1 MMVGAD
7 QDIEWQD
14 RVIGLLF
21 RLRWIE
27 HKVRSV
33 RHDADGCEIE
43 AWVGLPG
50 ENLLQG
56 TMFRGESLSR
66 CIDLGMAATVRR

>member
-1 MMVGAD
+1 MVGTD
-7 QDIEWQD
+7 QGIEWLD
-14 RVIGLLF
+14 SVLGLLF

-33 RHDADGCEIE
+33 RHDAEGCEIE

-50 ENLLQG
+50 ESLQQG
-56 TMFRGESLSR
+56 TVFRGESLSR
-66 CIDLGMAATVRR
+66 CIDLGMAATVPR

>member
-1 MMVGAD
+1 MTGWDRDMER
-7 QDIEWQD
+7 QDK
-14 RVIGLLF
+14 VIGLLF

-33 RHDADGCEIE
+33 RHDAEGCEIE

-50 ENLLQG
+50 ESLQQG
-56 TMFRGESLSR
+56 TVFRGESLRR
-66 CIDLGMAATVRR
+66 CIDLGMAATVVR

>member
-1 MMVGAD
+1 MTGWDRDMER
-7 QDIEWQD
+7 QDK
-14 RVIGLLF
+14 VIGLLF

-33 RHDADGCEIE
+33 RHDAEGCEIE

-50 ENLLQG
+50 ESLQQG
-56 TMFRGESLSR
+56 TVFRGESLSR
-66 CIDLGMAATVRR
+66 CIDLGMAATVAR

>member
-1 MMVGAD
+1 MTSRD
-7 QDIEWQD
+7 QDMERQD
-14 RVIGLLF
+14 KVIGLLF

-50 ENLLQG
+50 ESLRQG
-56 TMFRGESLSR
+56 TVFRAATLSR
-66 CIDLGMAATVRR
+66 CIELGMAATVHR

>member
-1 MMVGAD
+1 MTGWD
-7 QDIEWQD
+7 QDMEWKD
-14 RVIGLLF
+14 KVIGLLF

-33 RHDADGCEIE
+33 RHDAAGCEIE

-50 ENLLQG
+50 ESLQQG
-56 TMFRGESLSR
+56 TVFRGESLSQ
-66 CIDLGMAATVRR
+66 CIDLGMAATVER

>member
-1 MMVGAD
+1 MTGWDRDM
-7 QDIEWQD
+7 EWQD

-27 HKVRSV
+27 HNVRSV
-33 RHDADGCEIE
+33 RHDAEGCEIE

-50 ENLLQG
+50 EGLQQG
-56 TMFRGESLSR
+56 TVFRGESLSR
-66 CIDLGMAATVRR
+66 CIDLGMAATVAR

>member
-1 MMVGAD
+1 MTSRD
-7 QDIEWQD
+7 QDMEWQD
-14 RVIGLLF
+14 KVIGLLF

-27 HKVRSV
+27 HKVRCV

-50 ENLLQG
+50 ESLRQG
-56 TMFRGESLSR
+56 TVFRAATLSR
-66 CIDLGMAATVRR
+66 CIELGMAASVHR

>member
-1 MMVGAD
+1 MSGWD
-7 QDIEWQD
+7 QGMEWKD
-14 RVIGLLF
+14 KVIGLLF

-33 RHDADGCEIE
+33 RHDAEGCEIE

-50 ENLLQG
+50 ESLRQG
-56 TMFRGESLSR
+56 TVFRAATLSR
-66 CIDLGMAATVRR
+66 CIDLGMAATVAR